1 MDKWQGK
8 VACVTGSSSGIGANI
23 TKALADAGM
32 TVIGLGRRIEPIQV
46 CILRFRN
53 QIDDFSLFIFPK
65 CCCFSLSLSLFA
77 RNWPIKQQLAKL
89 LQRNAM

>member
-1 MDKWQGK
+1 MSVCVESIRLKMDKWQGK

-46 CILRFRN
+46 CILQSRN
-53 QIDDFSLFIFPK
+53 QIDDFSLFIFCNVVAP
-65 CCCFSLSLSLFA
+65 LSLCV
-77 RNWPIKQQLAKL
+77 R
-89 LQRNAM
+89 